1 MSRVFWRGQQAIAL
15 VAVVGGLV
23 FWAGYGLMKGIEF
36 AIALCVILEIAVIYD
51 YCRRRSKGE
60 GDRP

>member
-36 AIALCVILEIAVIYD
+36 AVALCVIMEIPVLFD
-51 YCRRRSKGE
+51 HWRRRSRGS
-60 GDRP
+60 GG